1 MPKANEL
8 ILDRIAD
15 ALKSKKDAF
24 IGPFQTARV
33 RKFDAK
39 YPGGL
44 YTKKALRKRDDGDI
58 GYESTD
64 WIAAV
69 GQTPSGYRTIRS
81 ASNPYDDVPK
91 GLLRRTGGSDIEYPH
106 TLRFPKLYNKALEDN
121 VEYVYD
127 IDNAPQAKAYYPVRS
142 PSHWWRN
149 DKGQKFSGIDEDEL
163 VDIVR
168 DRGVPVLDAATM
180 RDIMYDAEI
189 ERIRK
194 MKDTGMSPTSYL
206 IKNWDELLED
216 Y

>member
-8 ILDRIAD
+8 ILDRIVD
-15 ALKSKKDAF
+15 ALKSKKDVF
-24 IGPFQTARV
+24 VGPLQTARV
-33 RKFDAK
+33 RQFDAK

-44 YTKKALRKRDDGDI
+44 HTMSMLRKKANGDI
-58 GYESTD
+58 GFESTN

-91 GLLRRTGGSDIEYPH
+91 GLLRRTGNDIDYSH
-106 TLRFPKLYNKALEDN
+106 TLRFPKLYDKALEDD

-127 IDNAPQAKAYYPVRS
+127 IDNAPQKKAYYPAWS

-149 DKGQKFSGIDEDEL
+149 DKGQKFSGIDEDNL

-180 RDIMYDAEI
+180 RDIMYGAEI
-189 ERIRK
+189 ERIKR
-194 MKDTGMSPTSYL
+194 MKDEGRNPTPYH

>member
-24 IGPFQTARV
+24 VGPLQTARV

-44 YTKKALRKRDDGDI
+44 HTMQTLRQKGNGSI
-58 GYESTD
+58 EYESTD
-64 WIAAV
+64 WISGV

-81 ASNPYDDVPK
+81 ASNPYDEGPK
-91 GLLRRTGGSDIEYPH
+91 GLLRRTGEDIDYSH
-106 TLRFPKLYNKALEDN
+106 DLRFPKLYKKAIEDN

-127 IDNAPQAKAYYPVRS
+127 IDDAPQARAYYPVWS

-149 DKGQKFSGIDEDEL
+149 DKGRKFTGIDENDL

-168 DRGVPVLDAATM
+168 SRGVPVLDAATM
-180 RDIMYDAEI
+180 RDIMYGAEL

-194 MKDTGMSPTSYL
+194 MKDAGRNPTPYV
-206 IKNWDELLED
+206 IENWDKLLED